1 MQLFNLNKKVNSPK
15 EKTVFVKLSAR
26 KPFGQAIFIHDE
38 YSNDDT
44 QPLYQADCGE
54 DFGGLGV
61 SSSDMSSPDILRRN
75 GSDSKVTPI

>member
-1 MQLFNLNKKVNSPK
+1 MELFNLNKKVNSPK

-26 KPFGQAIFIHDE
+26 KPFEQAIFIQDE

-54 DFGGLGV
+54 DFGLGV

-75 GSDSKVTPI
+75 GSSSKMTPI